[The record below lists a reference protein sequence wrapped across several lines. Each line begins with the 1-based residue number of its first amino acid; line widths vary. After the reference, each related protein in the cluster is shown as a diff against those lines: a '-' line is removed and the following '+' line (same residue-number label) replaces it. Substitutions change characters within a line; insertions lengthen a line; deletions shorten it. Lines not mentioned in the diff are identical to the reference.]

1 MTTINTINDLMR
13 LLDESPE
20 WLEAVRSRILTREL
34 LELPHQFAQ
43 FVATTN
49 ERFDRIEGQIDRIE
63 GRMDQFDGRMDQ
75 LDGRMDRIEGRMD
88 QFDGRMDQF
97 DGRMDRFERS
107 LNRLIN
113 DFGEFRGKAASD
125 ATLKNAAA
133 IAAAIGLIRIRNIS
147 QDELVRLAR
156 EQDTADIPRSD
167 LDSFYVADLIMEAA
181 DDDGQLYYVAVEASF
196 TADER
201 DTRRAIRNA
210 GYMTRFTGQPSR
222 TVIVALR
229 TDNRVSE
236 QIASG
241 AVHWYKMPEL
251 NMGRD

>member
-43 FVATTN
+43 FVTTTN
-49 ERFDRIEGQIDRIE
+49 ERFDRIDGPMDR
-63 GRMDQFDGRMDQ
+63 
-75 LDGRMDRIEGRMD
+75 LDRRMDRIERLLD
-88 QFDGRMDQF
+88 QIRADVDELLVGMT
-97 DGRMDRFERS
+97 
-107 LNRLIN
+107 I
-113 DFGEFRGKAASD
+113 EFA
-125 ATLKNAAA
+125 LKNAAA
-133 IAAAIGLIRIRNIS
+133 IADAVGLIHIRDVS
-147 QDELVRLAR
+147 QGELIKLAR
-156 EQDTADIPRSD
+156 GQDTTDILRDD
-167 LDSFYVADLIMEAA
+167 LVNFWMADLIMEAA

-196 TADER
+196 AADER

-222 TVIVALR
+222 TVIVARR
-229 TDNRVSE
+229 TDNRVNE

-241 AVHWYKMPEL
+241 AVHWYKMPER
-251 NMGRD
+251 NRGRDICD

>member
-20 WLEAVRSRILTREL
+20 WLEAVRSLILTREL
-34 LELPHQFAQ
+34 LELPRQFAQ
-43 FVATTN
+43 FVETTN
-49 ERFDRIEGQIDRIE
+49 ERFDQIE
-63 GRMDQFDGRMDQ
+63 GRI
-75 LDGRMDRIEGRMD
+75 DRV
-88 QFDGRMDQF
+88 
-97 DGRMDRFERS
+97 ERN
-107 LNRLIN
+107 LNRLMN
-113 DFGEFRGKAASD
+113 DFGEFRGKAAID
-125 ATLKNAAA
+125 ATLKDADL
-133 IAAAIGLIRIRNIS
+133 IADAVGLIRIRDLS
-147 QDELVRLAR
+147 RGELLRLAR
-156 EQDTADIPRSD
+156 GQDTTDISPND
-167 LDSFYVADLIMEAA
+167 LVSFYAADLIMEAA

-229 TDNRVSE
+229 TDNRVNE

-241 AVHWYKMPEL
+241 AVHWYKMPER